1 MLENEIVFHLGK
13 IAVDGYYD
21 YQEIRISQRNRIR
34 DIIRRKI
41 EGIPLDKPEEKKEDK
56 TFEKKYND
64 KNIPSLFKQLKN
76 ESKIT
81 DWEREYLERL
91 WQLANETEKI
101 EKMYKMLMEQY
112 ISKEP
117 IWYMWLSKI
126 KGISLVLASNLIK
139 NFGYCEKYRYVSSL
153 WRHCGLDPEGA
164 KGWRHGEK
172 IHYNPRLKTL
182 AWKIADSF
190 VKQRTQPYR
199 GIYDNEKQ
207 RQISLMENGA
217 ENKPQNLKHADL
229 RARRKMV
236 KVFLQHYFVVART
249 LKNLPLSKPYA
260 FDRLGHSHYVPPP
273 HFSHLLIEDHIIN
286 ASQVKGE
293 NQKENV
299 SHRPYENQVVFAN
312 QSTCEN
318 QCRGASQM
326 MSENQDGVASHCV
339 SENHDDGASH
349 CKDENHPIVA
359 SQVNNENHTFC
370 VSHPIHENQI
380 NFASQPKIKNQRK
393 HASHGLFENHRGNA
407 SHLRNENHQFFA
419 SHMCIE
425 NHLRDARYW
434 DRTEEKIK

>member
-1 MLENEIVFHLGK
+1 MTEIVFHLGK

-64 KNIPSLFKQLKN
+64 KNIPFLFKQLKN
-76 ESKIT
+76 EGKIT
-81 DWEREYLERL
+81 DWEMEYLERL

-101 EKMYKMLMEQY
+101 EKKYRMLMEQY

-164 KGWRHGEK
+164 RGWRHGEK

-236 KVFLQHYFVVART
+236 KVFLQHYFVVARF
-249 LKNLPLSKPYA
+249 LKNLPLTKPYA
-260 FDRLGHSHYVPPP
+260 FDKLGHSHYIPPP
-273 HFSHLLIEDHIIN
+273 HFSHADFENQFEYASHPKSEN
-286 ASQVKGE
+286 QMNTASQVE
-293 NQKENV
+293 
-299 SHRPYENQVVFAN
+299 
-312 QSTCEN
+312 
-318 QCRGASQM
+318 
-326 MSENQDGVASHCV
+326 SENQLGIASQFINETHRKFASHSN
-339 SENHDDGASH
+339 SENHIQGASRS
-349 CKDENHPIVA
+349 DIE
-359 SQVNNENHTFC
+359 T
-370 VSHPIHENQI
+370 QI
-380 NFASQPKIKNQRK
+380 RC
-393 HASHGLFENHRGNA
+393 ASHYGN
-407 SHLRNENHQFFA
+407 
-419 SHMCIE
+419 E
-425 NHLRDARYW
+425 NHLRSVSHLRFGNHDEGA
-434 DRTEEKIK
+434 